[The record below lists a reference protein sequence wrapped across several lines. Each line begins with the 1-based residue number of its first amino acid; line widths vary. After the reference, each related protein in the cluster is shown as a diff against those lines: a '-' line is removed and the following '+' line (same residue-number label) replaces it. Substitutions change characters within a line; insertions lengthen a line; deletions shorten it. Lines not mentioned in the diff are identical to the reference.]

1 METTF
6 RLGVTSDILNS
17 RGEPAFGSAPLEA
30 LTAVKNLEW
39 EWLPRGLREITAE
52 HAATFDALYV
62 NSPRVP
68 AAAVARSDVRIK
80 LISRHGVGYDSV
92 DVGAMTEAGVL
103 VANTPNAVPRPVAT
117 IALTFVL
124 ALAHR
129 LMAKDRITRA
139 GRWAERLDLMGTGLT
154 GRTLGVIGAGRI
166 GKELL
171 RLAKAFDLKLLAA
184 DPYAERLELEYIGAR
199 PVALAELMAQSDFV
213 VVTCLLNEETR
224 GLVGAREL
232 ALMKPGAY
240 LVNVARGPVVD
251 EKALYDA
258 LAARRIA
265 GAGLDVFE
273 EEPTPP
279 DNPILKLDNVIVSP
293 HALCWTDELF
303 GNIARTALAAVLA
316 VHAGRRPEFV
326 VNAAALAHPRAK
338 AWLKEY
344 SGSA

>member
-1 METTF
+1 MENTF
-6 RLGVTSDILNS
+6 RVGVTSDILDS
-17 RGEPAFGSAPLEA
+17 RGEPAFGREPLKA
-30 LTAVKNLEW
+30 LDVPNVEW
-39 EWLPRGLREITAE
+39 QWLPRGLREIAAE
-52 HAATFDALYV
+52 HAAAFDALYV

-68 AAAVARSDVRIK
+68 AAAVARSDLRLK

-92 DVGAMTEAGVL
+92 DVPAMTHAGVL

-117 IALTFVL
+117 IALTFIL

-139 GRWAERLDLMGTGLT
+139 GRWPERLDHMGTGLT
-154 GRTLGVIGAGRI
+154 GRTLGVVGAGRI

-171 RLAKAFDLKLLAA
+171 RLSRPFDLKLIAA
-184 DPYAERLELEYIGAR
+184 DPYAETLELNYIGAR
-199 PVALAELMAQSDFV
+199 HVSLVQVMSESDFIV
-213 VVTCLLNEETR
+213 ITCLLNEETR

-232 ALMKPGAY
+232 SLMKPSAF
-240 LVNVARGPVVD
+240 LINVARGPIVD
-251 EKALYDA
+251 QSALYDA

-273 EEPTPP
+273 QEPTPA
-279 DNPILKLDNVIVSP
+279 DNPILRLDNFIVSP

-303 GNIARTALAAVLA
+303 GNIARTAIGAVLA

-326 VNAAALAHPRAK
+326 VNPAALGHPRAK
-338 AWLKEY
+338 AWLK
-344 SGSA
+344 